1 LGRPHIVFLHIW
13 AALRL
18 VGSHGERGGK
28 WRKEGGNYNFLH
40 HFFLCI
46 HIQINDDHGETV
58 HQPAIPVFH
67 EIQTQFKITLHL
79 SQLQVIIRAFVSP
92 ISHLRPP
99 FLTYHTTQSPSTHLR
114 TSPHRRF
121 SEDLPPPPVD
131 PHQPLSAYVHLPFC
145 KKKCKYCD
153 FPIIAVGMN
162 SNAEKVQDNMSQYI
176 HTLLK
181 EIAATRPLND
191 QPLQT
196 IFFGGGTP
204 SLISISGLEAII
216 SALDREFGISS
227 SAEISIEADPGTFDR
242 STLGSYLSLGV
253 TRVSVGAQAF
263 QDELLSICGRAHNVA
278 DIYRA
283 IDAIYAAGVPSWSL
297 DLMSG
302 LPNLTVEDWQASI
315 EAVIDASPN
324 HVSVYDLQ
332 VEEGTPFA
340 KLYSP
345 GMAPLPEDEDAA
357 NMYALAS
364 QSLRGAS
371 GGGYEHYEVSNYARP
386 GHRCAHNMTY
396 WTGKPFYAFGL
407 GATSYLK
414 YIRYARPK
422 RIGAYTKWVEEE
434 YAVGTERR
442 VPGEEGG
449 KMIPPESKEE
459 RLLDMVML
467 SLRLKDGLDIERM
480 KEEYGSDV
488 KKRVMNALQPHIEE
502 GRAELVEEKK
512 ESGKEVRR
520 IVKLTDPEGFLLSND
535 IISDIFSFIEE
546 KE

>member
-1 LGRPHIVFLHIW
+1 MPPD
-13 AALRL
+13 
-18 VGSHGERGGK
+18 
-28 WRKEGGNYNFLH
+28 YLH
-40 HFFLCI
+40 HFFFCM
-46 HIQINDDHGETV
+46 HIQINDDHGETF

-79 SQLQVIIRAFVSP
+79 SQLQVTVRAFLPYLISNYPPLP
-92 ISHLRPP
+92 ITL
-99 FLTYHTTQSPSTHLR
+99 THLSLTPLR
-114 TSPHRRF
+114 ISPHRRF

-153 FPIIAVGMN
+153 FPVIAVGMN

-196 IFFGGGTP
+196 VFFGGGTP

-242 STLGSYLSLGV
+242 STLSSYLSLGI

-263 QDELLSICGRAHNVA
+263 QDELLSTCGRAHDVA

-302 LPNLTVEDWQASI
+302 LPNLTIENWQASV

-345 GMAPLPEDEDAA
+345 GVAPLPEDEDAA

-364 QSLRGAS
+364 QLLRGAI

-414 YIRYARPK
+414 YLRYARPK

-442 VPGEEGG
+442 VPGEEEGG
-449 KMIPPESKEE
+449 KNIPPESKEE

-467 SLRLKDGLDIERM
+467 SLRLKDGLDVDRLEA
-480 KEEYGSDV
+480 EYGSDV
-488 KKRVMNALQPHIEE
+488 KKRVMNALQSHIAE
-502 GRAELVEEKK
+502 GRAEVVEEKEEK
-512 ESGKEVRR
+512 EKGGKGVRR

-535 IISDIFSFIEE
+535 IISDIFSYIEE